1 MGLLRAV
8 AGAVVRVL
16 VLIEEHIF
24 ILELM
29 RLGFFF
35 FVIRMVVVV
44 VVQNRITRFC
54 SFLLHWLL
62 FIMIHTRDISA
73 KNHLTVGILFANI
86 RDSFT

>member
-35 FVIRMVVVV
+35 FVTILVVVV
-44 VVQNRITRFC
+44 LWDRITRIY
-54 SFLLHWLL
+54 SFLLHQLL
-62 FIMIHTRDISA
+62 FIMIHTRDISE
-73 KNHLTVGILFANI
+73 KNHLTVGLFCLLILGTN
-86 RDSFT
+86 